1 MIKKIALI
9 LALVAVIFS
18 IASCSGR
25 EKDSNTEVP
34 KGDPDFT
41 PLGQYWIID
50 EADKLSDETV
60 KKGDEVLQKLKEDGV
75 AEVVVLVQVG
85 IEHPEDYATR
95 YGRWLGLGK
104 KGPASEGGDNG
115 LVWLIRPDAELK
127 MTVSVG
133 RGLPKF
139 TSSDYGEIMDSA
151 KDYINFSNYD
161 KGVEIIVSMTD
172 EYLRKL
178 YRKDSDQ
185 Q

>member
-1 MIKKIALI
+1 MAKKII
-9 LALVAVIFS
+9 LAFLLFAIFIS
-18 IASCSGR
+18 FVGCGGGK
-25 EKDSNTEVP
+25 KDENTEVP
-34 KGDPDFT
+34 KGDPDFA

-50 EADKLSDETV
+50 EADKLSDETI
-60 KKGDEVLQKLKEDGV
+60 KEGDEILQKLKEDGF
-75 AEVVVLVQVG
+75 AEVVVLIQVG

-95 YGRWLGLGK
+95 YGRWLGLGE

-139 TSSDYGEIMDSA
+139 TSSDYGEIMDFA

-161 KGVEIIVSMTD
+161 RGVEIIVSMTD
-172 EYLRKL
+172 EYLRKI
-178 YRKDSDQ
+178 YGKDSDQ
-185 Q
+185 